1 MLFST
6 FDFDSDAVL
15 DSATCAA
22 APVAEPVPDLV
33 LVLVPSEGATPRADA
48 SPPASLFAG
57 PDEVCIAVDV
67 LMREDVEEVVLD
79 FETTALTPWAASKD
93 PGSGTKV
100 GDRTVSQMRTAGVT
114 FDSTPRARVV
124 SLYAPSAG
132 YKAAFDLDLLTAE
145 DKANLADALV
155 GKTWIGHNLGFDY
168 QWMLTLSPHCRPSRV
183 IDTMLLTTACRP
195 GAEME
200 MQGEVVKHHT
210 GGSGGLKV
218 RRRHIAALQSYLQER
233 AAATGRSDKDDGAM
247 PLKALSL
254 WLLDK
259 PMDKSCQ
266 MPVNWMPDQLS
277 PEHHAYCMGD
287 VEAPGVIARRLLTLP
302 DDAPLQALLDA
313 IDAHPGGKAYR
324 VFEASLHTLVRM
336 QSKGIPWSAA
346 AAADLDTALAE
357 EAEAASVDLLKAAPA
372 LEKPIAVPVK
382 PTKKNPDP
390 DPKMVYPIDDLL
402 NPTKGLSAQVKS
414 AIADAIFRETGKA
427 VPLSDTGGPS
437 LDAKTLAFDFPGSKV
452 VAALNTLQ
460 GKAKARSMIAKYA
473 AAANTDSR
481 LHPITGI
488 NTVTGRT
495 SSQEPALQQ
504 VPRDPRFRAI
514 FAASTGCKIIATDFS
529 SIELRIAAALGVRAW
544 RELQAIIAW
553 ASGDRSPASKKA
565 SAVYQNLGW
574 LFKNEPCLLP
584 FLQATDPDT
593 GIPERLLDVPQPAG
607 RGASVEEWGRFIAAD
622 LARWVYKIR
631 LASGGDE
638 ARLPFRAAYVSGLD
652 PHLLTALAM
661 QAQGGHFDL
670 QGKSPLAYLQGLS
683 IDEAKTLKHTLKD
696 ARQGAKAVNFGSL
709 YGQQPLGLHRYGVT
723 GYGLTWTV
731 EDAAAAHRAWFD
743 LYPEIGLWHWLLKYA
758 HKVKTDILNPYNSAE
773 PMRSADGGKVY
784 TWYTLSGRKT
794 VSPKITSAANHQ
806 DQGTGA
812 EIALDALA
820 SLPEDI
826 QQYLVNFVHD
836 EFLLEC
842 PDERV
847 EEVTGTLEKT
857 MIAAADSLLLKFG
870 IPTEVESSIGD
881 CWIH

>member
-1 MLFST
+1 
-6 FDFDSDAVL
+6 
-15 DSATCAA
+15 
-22 APVAEPVPDLV
+22 
-33 LVLVPSEGATPRADA
+33 
-48 SPPASLFAG
+48 
-57 PDEVCIAVDV
+57 
-67 LMREDVEEVVLD
+67 
-79 FETTALTPWAASKD
+79 
-93 PGSGTKV
+93 
-100 GDRTVSQMRTAGVT
+100 
-114 FDSTPRARVV
+114 
-124 SLYAPSAG
+124 
-132 YKAAFDLDLLTAE
+132 
-145 DKANLADALV
+145 
-155 GKTWIGHNLGFDY
+155 
-168 QWMLTLSPHCRPSRV
+168 
-183 IDTMLLTTACRP
+183 
-195 GAEME
+195 
-200 MQGEVVKHHT
+200 
-210 GGSGGLKV
+210 
-218 RRRHIAALQSYLQER
+218 
-233 AAATGRSDKDDGAM
+233 M

-254 WLLDK
+254 WLLDE
-259 PMDKSCQ
+259 PMDKSYQ

-287 VEAPGVIARRLLTLP
+287 VEAPGIIARRLLNVP

-313 IDAHPGGKAYR
+313 IDKHPGGKAYR
-324 VFEASLHTLVRM
+324 VFEASLHTLVHM
-336 QSKGIPWSAA
+336 QRKGIPWSAE

-357 EAEAASVDLLKAAPA
+357 EAEAAAADLLKAAPA

-390 DPKMVYPIDDLL
+390 DPKMVYPVDDLL
-402 NPTKGLSAQVKS
+402 NPTKGLSTQVKA
-414 AIADAIFRETGKA
+414 AIADAIFRETGKV

-437 LDAKTLAFDFPGSKV
+437 LDAKTLAFEFPGSKV

-473 AAANTDSR
+473 ASATTDSR

-544 RELQAIIAW
+544 RELQAILAW

-565 SAVYQNLGW
+565 SAVYQSVEW
-574 LFKNEPCLLP
+574 LFKNEPDLLP
-584 FLQATDPDT
+584 FLQATDPNTD
-593 GIPERLLDVPQPAG
+593 IPERFLDVPQPYG
-607 RGASVEEWGRFIAAD
+607 RGAAVEEWGRFIAAD
-622 LARWVYKIR
+622 LALWVHRIR

-638 ARLPFRAAYVSGLD
+638 DRLSFRAAYVSGLD
-652 PHLLTALAM
+652 PHLLTAIAM

-683 IDEAKTLKHTLKD
+683 SDDSKTLKHKLKD

-723 GYGLTWTV
+723 GYGLTWSL
-731 EDAAAAHRAWFD
+731 EDAAAAHQAWFD

-758 HKVKTDILNPYNSAE
+758 HKVKADILNPYSASE
-773 PMRSADGGKVY
+773 MRTTQEGGKVY
-784 TWYTLSGRKT
+784 RWYTLSGRKT
-794 VSPKITSAANHQ
+794 VSPKITSAANFQ

-820 SLPEDI
+820 SLPEDV
-826 QQYLVNFVHD
+826 QDYLVNFVHD
-836 EFLLEC
+836 EVVLEV
-842 PDERV
+842 PADRITEVQAIVER
-847 EEVTGTLEKT
+847 T
-857 MIAAADSLLLKFG
+857 MISAADKYLLKFG